1 MIDPGGVLFLT
12 LYPFALALLV
22 ALIVSELKQTSGD

>member
-1 MIDPGGVLFLT
+1 MIDPWGVLFLI

-22 ALIVSELKQTSGD
+22 ASIVSELKHTSGD